1 MWKKI
6 ERQRESEGMRDKN
19 RWMLKR
25 NRREEGIKS
34 LFVERER
41 EVRST
46 IMDTKKNKNE
56 RKQEMQSRREEEK

>member
-1 MWKKI
+1 
-6 ERQRESEGMRDKN
+6 
-19 RWMLKR
+19 MLKR

>member
-1 MWKKI
+1 
-6 ERQRESEGMRDKN
+6 
-19 RWMLKR
+19 MLKR

-46 IMDTKKNKNE
+46 IMDTKKKKK
-56 RKQEMQSRREEEK
+56 RKKTRNAE

>member
-1 MWKKI
+1 
-6 ERQRESEGMRDKN
+6 
-19 RWMLKR
+19 MLKR

-46 IMDTKKNKNE
+46 IMDTKQKKKK
-56 RKQEMQSRREEEK
+56 RKKTRNAE

>member
-1 MWKKI
+1 
-6 ERQRESEGMRDKN
+6 
-19 RWMLKR
+19 MLKR

-46 IMDTKKNKNE
+46 IMDTKKKKNE

>member
-1 MWKKI
+1 
-6 ERQRESEGMRDKN
+6 
-19 RWMLKR
+19 MLKR

-46 IMDTKKNKNE
+46 IMDTKKKKKTKENKKCRVGE
-56 RKQEMQSRREEEK
+56 RKKNKVESERERERVS

>member
-1 MWKKI
+1 
-6 ERQRESEGMRDKN
+6 
-19 RWMLKR
+19 MLKR

-46 IMDTKKNKNE
+46 IMDTKKKKKNE